1 MKTANIA
8 LFKQF
13 LNENGANKIFCGLY
27 KQFHFPESPE
37 SVEEYLMK
45 VDSKDAILNAFKFPH
60 DVVTFGPEYWLNLAV
75 RWEKRL
81 VVATEETNHYSAK
94 ERKRVMKE
102 AAKPLD
108 VWEGSSFRQKLAPET
123 PPEPAPKE
131 EPVIK
136 EEEEREVVSEE
147 EMALSGF
154 HFFNINRNSQ
164 QRLLDG
170 FVSVNIRSGSA
181 RVSFNST
188 VSEEIIKS
196 GLKSFRIGQKGTE
209 KALFIIFSNDAEGIP
224 WRINAKNVCFSSKDL
239 VVRIMDFF
247 GIKEDYVQ
255 LKISKNMA
263 NKKDYLTYKLT
274 KNEK

>member
-1 MKTANIA
+1 
-8 LFKQF
+8 
-13 LNENGANKIFCGLY
+13 
-27 KQFHFPESPE
+27 
-37 SVEEYLMK
+37 MK

-131 EPVIK
+131 EPVVK